1 MPAVN
6 EVTEKL
12 CEECGAFPTRDLREF
27 TIQASSRWRSLKV
40 TAFDRA

>member
-12 CEECGAFPTRDLREF
+12 CEECGPATRDLSEF
-27 TIQASSRWRSLKV
+27 AIQASSRCRGFKV